1 MSLVGYSQKASSI
14 TPTDC
19 IVPCKALKNAL
30 IMKEDYES
38 LKNQFQIKNDS
49 IMVLQ
54 QIVVKKDELITNKD
68 KEISLMKSNEVAYK
82 EIIREKDK
90 QLAEYQRKYKL
101 GKVKQYAGMG
111 FGLVVAVV
119 GVVIGL

>member
-1 MSLVGYSQKASSI
+1 MSLVSYSQKFSSI

-19 IVPCKALKNAL
+19 VVPCKALKNAL
-30 IMKEDYES
+30 IMKEDFES
-38 LKNQFQIKNDS
+38 LKNQYQIKNDS
-49 IMVLQ
+49 IVLLQ
-54 QIVVKKDELITNKD
+54 QIVTKKDELITNKD

-82 EIIREKDK
+82 EIIKEKDK
-90 QLAEYQRKYKL
+90 QISEYQRKYKI

-111 FGLVVAVV
+111 FGLVAAIV